1 MPRPLLKPGERKK
14 KTFDSTAAKQAT
26 RVPFNDELKMTWKYL
41 YSPILAKHMFLILKQ
56 DLGF

>member
-26 RVPFNDELKMTWKYL
+26 RVPFNDELKMT
-41 YSPILAKHMFLILKQ
+41 
-56 DLGF
+56 